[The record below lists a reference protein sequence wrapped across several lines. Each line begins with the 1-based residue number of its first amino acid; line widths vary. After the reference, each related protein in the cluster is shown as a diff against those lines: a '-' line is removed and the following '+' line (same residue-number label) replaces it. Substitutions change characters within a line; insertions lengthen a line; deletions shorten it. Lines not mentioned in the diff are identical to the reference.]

1 MSIGGIQGNGHGL
14 HALGKA
20 HGSQGAQGGD
30 LKVKQLEQE
39 LSQIEEGMK
48 LAAMTGNGQL
58 LAMLQQQLQGMQQSA
73 ESGAGQDMGGQR
85 GGGRAQGFDA
95 RQKLDEFQQKA
106 EVLAQEIQMQLQ
118 SVQAQSGNQS
128 SQGSGFQ
135 DQNQAQGRNMRSLYP
150 M

>member
-1 MSIGGIQGNGHGL
+1 MSIGGIQGHGHAL

-20 HGSQGAQGGD
+20 QGPQGGD
-30 LKVKQLEQE
+30 EKIQKLAQE

-48 LAAMTGNGQL
+48 LAAMTGNPQL
-58 LAMLQQQLQGMQQSA
+58 LAMLAQQLQSMMPS

-95 RQKLDEFQQKA
+95 SRKLEEFQQKA
-106 EVLAQEIQMQLQ
+106 ELLAQEIQLQLQ
-118 SVQAQSGNQS
+118 TVQAQAGNQS

-135 DQNQAQGRNMRSLYP
+135 DQNQAQGRDMRSMYP
-150 M
+150 L